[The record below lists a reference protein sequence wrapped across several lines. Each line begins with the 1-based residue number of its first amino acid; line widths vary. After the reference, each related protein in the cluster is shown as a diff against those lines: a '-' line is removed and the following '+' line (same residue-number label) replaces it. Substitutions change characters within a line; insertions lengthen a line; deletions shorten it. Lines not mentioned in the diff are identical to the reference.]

1 MWAVSLALLR
11 LGAKRSTD
19 LAGPWSCKHRSL
31 NSCTKSG
38 VCLSIGLLV
47 EGFGHIIYNIIYYNM
62 IKAWGL
68 RQGFDQD

>member
-1 MWAVSLALLR
+1 MGCLFGSPPPRCKEVHGSRWPVELQAPLLK
-11 LGAKRSTD
+11 L
-19 LAGPWSCKHRSL
+19 LHQ
-31 NSCTKSG
+31 SG